1 MTVWKMPGLSCAL
14 EMVFIGGFLS
24 LTLAPHALGQT
35 LRDAEYKAA
44 STLGLTHLYRLEHDQ
59 AVELFYELQEK
70 YPDHPGPPLARAVA
84 IWLRELVAREDL
96 DLDRFISPG
105 YFTRHSQK
113 AMPEADVEAFFEGIA
128 KSQKNAEKYLEAH
141 PGDHEAR
148 YYLGACH
155 GALGVFAFT
164 IERSYRKAL
173 KHGRETYRI
182 QSAIVD
188 ENPDFIDAYMTLG
201 SYEYVVGNLPWYI
214 KWFATLAGYH
224 GSETRGFEYVAR
236 AAREGYLVKD
246 DARLLLMVMYVRED
260 ENEYALE
267 VAQQLHR
274 RYPENYLLHLNQAKI
289 LERMD
294 EPVRAAAMYAEV
306 AERAEKKVPNY
317 QKLPLE
323 KIRYPLGTRLLALG
337 SEDRALDQFKVAAD
351 DPDTPERERALSNL
365 RAGEILDTMGRR
377 GEAVS
382 YYRRVQ
388 QLQEFDGSHEIAEQY
403 LLSPYQPE

>member
-1 MTVWKMPGLSCAL
+1 MPALSSAL
-14 EMVFIGGFLS
+14 KTAFIGSFFF
-24 LTLAPHALGQT
+24 LTLVPTALGQT

-44 STLGLTHLYRLEHDQ
+44 STRGTTHLYRLEHDQ
-59 AVELFYELQEK
+59 AVEFFYELQEE
-70 YPDHPGPPLARAVA
+70 YPNHPGPPLARAVA
-84 IWLRELVAREDL
+84 IWLRELIQREDL
-96 DLDRFISPG
+96 DLERFISPG
-105 YFTRHSQK
+105 YFTRPSREE
-113 AMPEADVEAFFEGIA
+113 MPEADVEAFYEGIA
-128 KSQKNAEKYLEAH
+128 KSQENAEKYLEAH
-141 PGDHEAR
+141 PGDKEAR
-148 YYLGACH
+148 YYLGSCQ

-182 QSAIVD
+182 QREIVD
-188 ENPDFIDAYMTLG
+188 EDPDFIDAYMTLG

-214 KWFATLAGYH
+214 KWIATLAGYH
-224 GSETRGFEYVAR
+224 GTEARGFEYVAR
-236 AAREGYLVKD
+236 AAREGYFVKD

-274 RYPENYLLHLNQAKI
+274 RYPENYMFHLNQAQI

-294 EPVRAAAMYAEV
+294 EPARAAAMYAAV
-306 AERAEKKVPNY
+306 AERAENKVPNY

-323 KIRYPLGTRLLALG
+323 KIRYPLGKRLLALG
-337 SEDRALDQFKVAAD
+337 SEDQALDQFKVAAD

-382 YYRRVQ
+382 YYHRVQ
-388 QLQEFDGSHEIAEQY
+388 QLQAFDGSHEIAEQY
-403 LLSPYQPE
+403 LQSPYNPE

>member
-1 MTVWKMPGLSCAL
+1 MTVWKLPGLSCAL
-14 EMVFIGGFLS
+14 KTVFIGGFLS
-24 LTLAPHALGQT
+24 LTLASPALAQI

-44 STLGLTHLYRLEHDQ
+44 STRGVTHLYRLEHDQ
-59 AVELFYELQEK
+59 AVEFFYQLQEK

-84 IWLRELVAREDL
+84 IWLRELVAREDF

-105 YFTRHSQK
+105 YFTRRSEEP
-113 AMPEADVEAFFEGIA
+113 MPEADGEAFFEGIA
-128 KSQKNAEKYLEAH
+128 KSQENAEKYLAAH
-141 PGDHEAR
+141 PGDQEAR

-173 KHGRETYRI
+173 KHGRATYRI
-182 QSAIVD
+182 QRAIVD

-214 KWFATLAGYH
+214 KWFATLAGYR

-260 ENEYALE
+260 ENEYALV

-274 RYPENYLLHLNQAKI
+274 RYPENYLLHLNQAQL

-294 EPVRAAAMYAEV
+294 EPVRAAAMYAAV

-323 KIRYPLGTRLLALG
+323 KIRYPLGNRFLALG
-337 SEDRALDQFKVAAD
+337 SGDRALDQFKVAAD
-351 DPDTPERERALSNL
+351 DSDTPERERALSNL

-377 GEAVS
+377 DEAVS
-382 YYRRVQ
+382 HYRRVQ
-388 QLQEFDGSHEIAEQY
+388 QLQEFDRSHEIAEQY

>member
-1 MTVWKMPGLSCAL
+1 MIVWKLPGLSSTL
-14 EMVFIGGFLS
+14 KTVFIGGLLF
-24 LTLAPHALGQT
+24 LTLAAPSLGQT

-44 STLGLTHLYRLEHDQ
+44 STTGMTHLYRLEHDQ
-59 AVELFYELQEK
+59 AVEFFYELQEE
-70 YPDHPGPPLARAVA
+70 YPNHPGPPLARAVA
-84 IWLRELVAREDL
+84 IWLRELVEREDL

-105 YFTRHSQK
+105 YFTRPSQEE
-113 AMPEADVEAFFEGIA
+113 MPEEDVEAFYEGIA
-128 KSQKNAEKYLEAH
+128 KSQENAEKYLEAH
-141 PGDHEAR
+141 PGDQEAR
-148 YYLGACH
+148 YYLGSCH

-164 IERSYRKAL
+164 IERGYRKAL
-173 KHGRETYRI
+173 RHGRETYRI
-182 QSAIVD
+182 QRSIVD
-188 ENPDFIDAYMTLG
+188 EDPDFIDAYMTLG

-214 KWFATLAGYH
+214 KWFATLAGYR
-224 GSETRGFEYVAR
+224 GSEARGFDYLSR
-236 AAREGYLVKD
+236 AAREGYFVKD

-274 RYPENYLLHLNQAKI
+274 RYPENYLLHLNQAQI

-294 EPVRAAAMYAEV
+294 EPVRAAAMYAAV

-323 KIRYPLGTRLLALG
+323 KIRYPLGNRLLALG

-351 DPDTPERERALSNL
+351 DPDTPERQRALSNL

-388 QLQEFDGSHEIAEQY
+388 QLQEFDGSHETAEQY
-403 LLSPYQPE
+403 LQSPYQPE